1 MSVIV
6 GMDMPKS
13 CYACKLRKG
22 CNCIIKKMYLP
33 DLSVQNQDC
42 PLKSIDGLIDKI
54 IERIYPDGIYKILF
68 APAEC
73 APADIGYALSV
84 RIGGHDP
91 RKIFIFFFRPAV
103 RTDIAKIR
111 L

>member
-54 IERIYPDGIYKILF
+54 IERGDLYT
-68 APAEC
+68 
-73 APADIGYALSV
+73 
-84 RIGGHDP
+84 IGG
-91 RKIFIFFFRPAV
+91 RAGGKSVKFGMQIAIKIIKEYCEV
-103 RTDIAKIR
+103 KE
-111 L
+111 